1 MKKKKYTPP
10 KFDSD
15 LRLAVELAD
24 GTQVHVRRSE
34 AHGGL
39 VYYTSEVDG
48 GIVWDTGIASLRVLL
63 AAASHYAGACL

>member
-10 KFDSD
+10 QLNPGPK
-15 LRLAVELAD
+15 LAVELAD
-24 GTQVHVRRSE
+24 GTQVHVMRSR

-48 GIVWDTGIASLRVLL
+48 GVIWDTGIASLSVLL
-63 AAASHYAGACL
+63 AAAAHYAGGCL